1 MAFSLDSARVRAWL
15 QTPAAWA
22 WLASI
27 VVVVIYSLAMSAS
40 GPWDP
45 WETHY
50 GEVARNI
57 VLRSD
62 PVDLWWQG
70 GNGGPHALAE
80 KSFASKPALPF
91 WCMALSMKLMGVG
104 TSGDPAEMVQPF
116 WPEFAIRLP
125 GMLFGLGS
133 TFFLG
138 MVAWRL
144 KGPRA
149 GVLVGLVLA
158 TMPQWAMATRQ
169 AITDVYFVG
178 PLVVAAGSWA
188 MAWLQPDRALRRR
201 GTGLKSLPW
210 DRAYVAFLVVFT
222 VSAVVPLAVVHQH
235 GFDPLAWKYFG
246 RNAGFAKGLKD
257 IQVHMFL
264 YWGLALVVF
273 VRSLRWTQRSQAWMG
288 ILYLAGGLS
297 LIGKGLIGPG
307 IVGAIVLAHIAV
319 SGRWGLL
326 RRCGLVI
333 GTLLFVL
340 PAFPWHHAMVL
351 YRGDRWVNEL
361 IIQNN
366 LQRFSTGEQK
376 QAVGG
381 FAFYL
386 ETLGL
391 AALPWSAL
399 VPASVWRAMQAFRRG
414 DDEGTE
420 DHGGRALHRFAL
432 LWFVVSLL
440 AISYSTTKYYH
451 YLIPV
456 LPPLALMTGV
466 WLDDL
471 LERGRPSLGVTVCA
485 LAGLGIGVAVV
496 RDAMLTPTW
505 LAHLTTYLYTGM
517 WTKGAPD
524 VERLAVTTLPFAAGL
539 ALWTLAK
546 TARLR
551 RFAVGA
557 WLLSGLLTTGWLI
570 ADYIPASSENWSQR
584 TALRTYF
591 AERGPNDRIV
601 SWWFYYR
608 GETFFTKADIWVMK
622 NPDRGKLADF
632 IAENE
637 GKDAAL
643 WFITIEPHAKRLDA
657 QLPTKYRGTLEETY
671 RSFHYVMMRLPL
683 E

>member
-1 MAFSLDSARVRAWL
+1 MIGLYCL
-15 QTPAAWA
+15 E
-22 WLASI
+22 
-27 VVVVIYSLAMSAS
+27 MSAS

-70 GNGGPHALAE
+70 GNGGPHATAE
-80 KSFASKPALPF
+80 RSFASKPALPF

-104 TSGDPAEMVQPF
+104 TSADPAEMVQPF
-116 WPEFAIRLP
+116 WPEFSIRLP
-125 GMLFGLGS
+125 GMVFGLS
-133 TFFLG
+133 TALFLG

-149 GVLVGLVLA
+149 GILVGLVLV
-158 TMPQWAMATRQ
+158 TIPQWAMATRQ
-169 AITDVYFVG
+169 ALTDVYFAG
-178 PLVVAAGSWA
+178 PVAVAAGSWA
-188 MAWLQPDRALRRR
+188 MAWLQPDRALKRR
-201 GTGLKSLPW
+201 GQGWKSLPW
-210 DRAYVAFLVVFT
+210 DRAYVAFFAAFIVA
-222 VSAVVPLAVVHQH
+222 AVVPLAVVHQH
-235 GFDPLAWKYFG
+235 AFDPLTWKYFG
-246 RNAGFAKGLKD
+246 GDRAFAKGLRD

-264 YWGLALVVF
+264 YWGLAVVVF
-273 VRSLRWTQRSQAWMG
+273 LRSLRWTKRSQAWMG
-288 ILYLAGGLS
+288 ILYLAAGLS

-307 IVGAIVLAHIAV
+307 LVGAIVLVHIAV
-319 SGRWGLL
+319 SWRWGLL
-326 RRCGLVI
+326 KRCGLVI
-333 GTLLFVL
+333 GTMLFVL
-340 PAFPWHHAMVL
+340 PGFPWHHAMVL
-351 YRGDRWVNEL
+351 YRGDRWVSEL

-391 AALPWSAL
+391 AALPWSML
-399 VPASVWRAMQAFRRG
+399 VPASVWKAFEAFRRTP
-414 DDEGTE
+414 EETE

-432 LWFVVSLL
+432 LWFSVSVLT
-440 AISYSTTKYYH
+440 ISYSTTKYYH

-456 LPPLALMTGV
+456 LPPLAMMTGL

-471 LERGRPSLGVTVCA
+471 LDERKRPSIGVVVAA

-496 RDAMLTPTW
+496 RDAILTPTW

-524 VERLAVTTLPFAAGL
+524 VDRLAITTLPFAVGL
-539 ALWTLAK
+539 GLWAL
-546 TARLR
+546 ARSNRWR
-551 RFAVGA
+551 RFTVGA

-584 TALRTYF
+584 SAVRIYYDQ
-591 AERGPNDRIV
+591 RGPNDRIV

-608 GETFFTKADIWVMK
+608 GETFFTKGDIWVMK

-637 GKDAAL
+637 GKDASL
-643 WFITIEPHAKRLDA
+643 WFMTIEPHAKRLNA
-657 QLPTKYRGTLEETY
+657 QLPSKYRDQLEETY

>member
-1 MAFSLDSARVRAWL
+1 MIGV
-15 QTPAAWA
+15 
-22 WLASI
+22 
-27 VVVVIYSLAMSAS
+27 YSLEMSAS

-70 GNGGPHALAE
+70 GNGGPDATSE
-80 KSFASKPALPF
+80 RSFASKPALPF

-104 TSGDPAEMVQPF
+104 TGADPAEMVRPL
-116 WPEFAIRLP
+116 WPELSIRLP
-125 GMLFGLGS
+125 GMVFGLS
-133 TFFLG
+133 TALFLG

-144 KGPRA
+144 HRPRA
-149 GVLVGLVLA
+149 GILVALVLV

-169 AITDVYFVG
+169 ALTDVYFVG
-178 PLVVAAGSWA
+178 PVAVAAGSWA
-188 MAWLQPDRALRRR
+188 MAWLQPDRGLKRR
-201 GTGLKSLPW
+201 GQGWKSLPW
-210 DRAYVAFLVVFT
+210 DRAYAAFFAAFIVA
-222 VSAVVPLAVVHQH
+222 AVVPLAVVHQH
-235 GFDPLAWKYFG
+235 AFDPLTWKYFG
-246 RNAGFAKGLKD
+246 GDRGFAKGLRD
-257 IQVHMFL
+257 IQVQMFG
-264 YWGLALVVF
+264 YWALVVVVF
-273 VRSLRWTQRSQAWMG
+273 LRSLRWTKRSQAWMG
-288 ILYLAGGLS
+288 ILYLAAGLS

-307 IVGAIVLAHIAV
+307 LVGAIVLAHLAV
-319 SGRWGLL
+319 SWRWGLL
-326 RRCGLVI
+326 KRCGLLI
-333 GTLLFVL
+333 GTMLFVL
-340 PAFPWHHAMVL
+340 PGFPWHHAMVL
-351 YRGDRWVNEL
+351 YRGDRWVSEL

-391 AALPWSAL
+391 AALPWSML
-399 VPASVWRAMQAFRRG
+399 VPASVWRAMQAFRREG
-414 DDEGTE
+414 DETE

-432 LWFVVSLL
+432 LWFAVSVLT
-440 AISYSTTKYYH
+440 ISYSTTKYYH

-456 LPPLALMTGV
+456 LPPLAVMTGLT
-466 WLDDL
+466 LDDL
-471 LERGRPSLGVTVCA
+471 LAERGRPTAGVVVA
-485 LAGLGIGVAVV
+485 AVVGLGIGVAVV
-496 RDAMLTPTW
+496 RDAILTPTW

-524 VERLAVTTLPFAAGL
+524 VERLAATTLPFAVGL
-539 ALWTLAK
+539 LLWAVAAT
-546 TARLR
+546 TRWR
-551 RFAVGA
+551 RFVVGA
-557 WLLSGLLTTGWLI
+557 WLLSGVLTTGWLI

-584 TALRTYF
+584 TALRIYYDQ
-591 AERGPNDRIV
+591 RGPNDRIV

-608 GETFFTKADIWVMK
+608 GETFFTKGDIWVMK
-622 NPDRGKLADF
+622 TPDRGRLADF

-637 GKDAAL
+637 GKGASL
-643 WFITIEPHAKRLDA
+643 WFMTIEPHAKRLNA
-657 QLPTKYRGTLEETY
+657 QLPAKYRDQLEETY

>member
-1 MAFSLDSARVRAWL
+1 MLDRWRKNPRAWAL
-15 QTPAAWA
+15 
-22 WLASI
+22 LASL
-27 VVVVIYSLAMSAS
+27 VVVVIYCLEMSGS

-57 VLRSD
+57 LVRSD

-70 GNGGPHALAE
+70 GNGGPHATAE

-104 TSGDPAEMVQPF
+104 VGADPAEMVQPF

-125 GMLFGLGS
+125 SMVMGLGA
-133 TFFLG
+133 TLFLG

-149 GVLVGLVLA
+149 GILVGLVLA
-158 TMPQWAMATRQ
+158 TMPQWAMASRQ
-169 AITDVYFVG
+169 ALTDIYFVG

-188 MAWLQPDRALRRR
+188 MAWLQPDRALKRR
-201 GTGLKSLPW
+201 GAGLKSVPW
-210 DRAYVAFLVVFT
+210 DRAYAAFLLVF
-222 VSAVVPLAVVHQH
+222 AVAAVAPLAVVHQH
-235 GFDPLAWKYFG
+235 AFDPLTWKYFG
-246 RNAGFAKGLKD
+246 GDAGFAKGLKD
-257 IQVHMFL
+257 IQKHMFG
-264 YWGLALVVF
+264 YWAVALVVLL
-273 VRSLRWTQRSQAWMG
+273 RSFRWKHRSQAWMG
-288 ILYLAGGLS
+288 ILYLAAGLS

-307 IVGAIVLAHIAV
+307 IVGAIVLAHLAV
-319 SGRWGLL
+319 SWRWGLL
-326 RRCGLVI
+326 RRCGLFI
-333 GTLLFVL
+333 GTMLFVL
-340 PAFPWHHAMVL
+340 PGFPWHHAMVL
-351 YRGDRWVNEL
+351 YRGDRWVSEL

-391 AALPWSAL
+391 AALPWSVL
-399 VPASVWRAMQAFRRG
+399 VPAGVWRAIEAFKREP
-414 DDEGTE
+414 DETQ
-420 DHGGRALHRFAL
+420 DHGGKALHRFAF
-432 LWFVVSLL
+432 LWFMVALL
-440 AISYSTTKYYH
+440 TISYSTTKYYH

-456 LPPLALMTGV
+456 LPPLALMLGL

-471 LERGRPSLGVTVCA
+471 LERSKPSYGVTVCG
-485 LAGLGIGVAVV
+485 LAGLVIGIAVV
-496 RDAMLTPTW
+496 RDAILTPTW

-524 VERLAVTTLPFAAGL
+524 VERLAITTIP
-539 ALWTLAK
+539 
-546 TARLR
+546 
-551 RFAVGA
+551 FAVGLLLWTFARSARARRFTVGA
-557 WLLSGLLTTGWLI
+557 WMLSGLLTTGWLI

-584 TALRTYF
+584 TALRMYF
-591 AERGPNDRIV
+591 DERGPEDRLI

-622 NPDRGKLADF
+622 NPDRSRLADLVS
-632 IAENE
+632 ERE
-637 GKDAAL
+637 GRDAAL
-643 WFITIEPHAKRLDA
+643 WFITIEPHAKRLAA
-657 QLPTKYRGTLEETY
+657 QLPTKYRDDLEEKY
-671 RSFHYVMMRLPL
+671 RSFHYVMMKLPL

>member
-1 MAFSLDSARVRAWL
+1 LASSLQSWLKTPRAWAL
-15 QTPAAWA
+15 
-22 WLASI
+22 LASL
-27 VVVVIYSLAMSAS
+27 VVIAVYSLAMSAS

-57 VLRSD
+57 LLRSD
-62 PVDLWWQG
+62 PLDLWWQA
-70 GNGGPHALAE
+70 GNGGPHATAE
-80 KSFASKPALPF
+80 QSFASKPALPF

-104 TSGDPAEMVQPF
+104 TGSDPAEMVHPF
-116 WPEFAIRLP
+116 WPEFSIRLP
-125 GMLFGLGS
+125 SMVFGLGS

-158 TMPQWAMATRQ
+158 TMPQWAMASRQ
-169 AITDVYFVG
+169 ALTDVYFVG
-178 PLVVAAGSWA
+178 PVVVAAGSWA
-188 MAWLQPDRALRRR
+188 MAWLQPDRDLGRR
-201 GTGLKSLPW
+201 GRGFKSLPW
-210 DRAYVAFLVVFT
+210 DRAYLGFLVAFLLAAT
-222 VSAVVPLAVVHQH
+222 VPLAVVHQH
-235 GFDPLAWKYFG
+235 AFDPLAWKYFG
-246 RNAGFAKGLKD
+246 KDPGFAKGLKD
-257 IQVHMFL
+257 IQVHMFG
-264 YWGLALVVF
+264 YWAVALIVF
-273 VRSLRWTQRSQAWMG
+273 VRSLRWTRRSQCWMG

-319 SGRWGLL
+319 SGRWRLL
-326 RRCGLVI
+326 LRCGLVA
-333 GTLLFVL
+333 GTMLFVL

-351 YRGDRWVNEL
+351 YRGDRWVSEL

-386 ETLGL
+386 ETLGI
-391 AALPWSAL
+391 AALPWSML
-399 VPASVWRAMQAFRRG
+399 VPAAVWRAIQAFKR
-414 DDEGTE
+414 DPDASE
-420 DHGGRALHRFAL
+420 DHGGAALHRFAF
-432 LWFVVSLL
+432 LWFAVSLL

-456 LPPLALMTGV
+456 LPPLALMIGV

-471 LERGRPSLGVTVCA
+471 LDRSRPSFGVTACA
-485 LAGLGIGVAVV
+485 FAGLAIGLAVI
-496 RDAMLTPTW
+496 RDAMLEPTW

-517 WTKGAPD
+517 WTKGAPEVD
-524 VERLAVTTLPFAAGL
+524 RLAITCVPFAAGL
-539 ALWTLAK
+539 LLWALAR

-551 RFAVGA
+551 RFTVGA
-557 WLLSGLLTTGWLI
+557 WVLSGLLTTGWLI

-584 TALRTYF
+584 SALRIYF
-591 AERGPNDRIV
+591 DERGPNDHIV

-608 GETFFTKADIWVMK
+608 GETFFTKGDIWVMK
-622 NPDRGKLADF
+622 TPDRGRLADL
-632 IAENE
+632 IASKE
-637 GKDAAL
+637 GQDAAL
-643 WFITIEPHAKRLDA
+643 WFITIEPHAKRLA
-657 QLPTKYRGTLEETY
+657 SQLPRKYRDGLEEKY
-671 RSFHYVMMRLPL
+671 RSFHYVMLRLQL